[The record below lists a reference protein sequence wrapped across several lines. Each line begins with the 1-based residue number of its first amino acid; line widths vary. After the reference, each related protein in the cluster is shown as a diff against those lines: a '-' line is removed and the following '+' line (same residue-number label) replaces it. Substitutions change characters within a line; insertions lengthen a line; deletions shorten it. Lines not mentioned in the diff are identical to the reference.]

1 MFIFEIKLCES
12 FLKMMLLFLGRVLM
26 DYDNISVVICKI
38 LYWKLCMYVFV
49 DKEMVYLFIS
59 KFFLNKIV
67 LLCFLVSVLI
77 FKLGNIELKFI
88 YMYIFLLKYI

>member
-26 DYDNISVVICKI
+26 DYDNISVNNCKI
-38 LYWKLCMYVFV
+38 MYWKLCMYVFV
-49 DKEMVYLFIS
+49 DIEMMCLFIN